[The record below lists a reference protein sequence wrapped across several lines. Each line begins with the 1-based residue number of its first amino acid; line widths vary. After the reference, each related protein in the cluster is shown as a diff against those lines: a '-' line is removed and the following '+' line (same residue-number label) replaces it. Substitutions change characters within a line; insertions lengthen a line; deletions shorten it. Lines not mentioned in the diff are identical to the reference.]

1 MISFKTILVSYNVYA
16 AMVVCSLRLLS
27 QETNYEVHGPWREEK
42 ATDSTLTFYRVMD
55 NQLKIIPLT
64 EA

>member
-1 MISFKTILVSYNVYA
+1 MMSFKTIFAFYNVYA

-27 QETNYEVHGPWREEK
+27 QETNYEVHGPWRDRK
-42 ATDSTLTFYRVMD
+42 AIDSTLTFNRVMD
-55 NQLKIIPLT
+55 NQLKMIPLT